1 MKKPNYLLF
10 ILFSF
15 LTIQLFSQ
23 KTAIRGSVSD
33 TLEHRNLE
41 HAVVSLLRSKD
52 SLLIKFNRTDNKG
65 NFELTNLKAG
75 KYFLLV
81 SYPEYADYTDD
92 ILLNDSSQINL
103 NQLPMIT
110 KEHLLK
116 EVVVR
121 QTIGAIKMK
130 GDTTEFKAD
139 SFHLQANANVEELL
153 KKLPGIQVDKNGKIT
168 AQGEKVQKVL
178 VDGEEF
184 FGDDPTLVTQ
194 NIRAD
199 MVDKV
204 QVYDKKSEQATFTG
218 IEDGEKSK
226 TINLKLKADKKKG
239 YFGKLSS
246 GAGSDGYQENQ
257 DMINYFKKKEK
268 LAAFGIVS
276 NTGKT
281 GLNWQDQNSYGD
293 GSGGGLMIVDGEIMG
308 SSSYDDIT
316 GWEGNYNGQGK
327 PLVQTG
333 GLHFNNKWNDDK
345 QSLNLNY
352 KVINLSV
359 DGSST
364 TNSEYILPDT
374 LYYNNQSQTFS
385 NIVLRNKL
393 GGTYEFLYDSS
404 SSLKITTEGQIE
416 HKNTINNYNSNA
428 LSETGNLV
436 NTGSRNLTA
445 NADNNFLNAD
455 ILWRKKLKKKGRTIS
470 IDVKE
475 NYLVRSSTGNLY
487 ALDNFYT
494 PGITNPSLTE
504 LTDQY
509 KSNHNSSLSLDAK
522 TVYTEPLSASSS
534 LMANY
539 EVITNNS
546 ISYRNSFNKDT
557 NGKYDLL
564 DTTYSNNYGFNIFT
578 QKTGLAYSITKKK
591 FWFNIGSNIGFTE
604 LSQLDKV
611 TTLKTNRGFTDWYP
625 QTYAGYSFNN
635 QERLMFNYSGK
646 TTQPSLQQI
655 QPLHSN
661 DDPLN
666 IIIGNPTLRP
676 SFSNDVR
683 FTYFNSKPISNQF
696 LYSSILYRFSEN
708 AFSNNES
715 IDSIGRRT
723 TQVINV
729 NGNYSIEG
737 YLDYSFKLKKIGLNI
752 DLNGNIN
759 TNRNANLV
767 NNELNITRSE
777 NYTTGFSIGKTV
789 DKVYDNSINANATYT
804 TSTSSIQNS
813 LTTHYW
819 TYTVTPNF
827 DFYIPHHFQLHTDC
841 NFTIRQ
847 KTSVFTTNNNVILWN
862 AWFGKKLLK
871 NDALLLKIAANDILN
886 QNKGFSRTENTNII
900 TQNTYTSIKRYLM
913 LSVVWN
919 FSKNG
924 PKAN

>member
-1 MKKPNYLLF
+1 MKKTNYLLF
-10 ILFSF
+10 IFFSF

-23 KTAIRGSVSD
+23 KAAIRGSVSD

-470 IDVKE
+470 IDLKE

-504 LTDQY
+504 ITDQY

>member
-23 KTAIRGSVSD
+23 KAAIRGSVSD

-504 LTDQY
+504 ITDQY

-752 DLNGNIN
+752 DINGNIN

>member
-1 MKKPNYLLF
+1 
-10 ILFSF
+10 
-15 LTIQLFSQ
+15 
-23 KTAIRGSVSD
+23 
-33 TLEHRNLE
+33 
-41 HAVVSLLRSKD
+41 
-52 SLLIKFNRTDNKG
+52 
-65 NFELTNLKAG
+65 
-75 KYFLLV
+75 
-81 SYPEYADYTDD
+81 
-92 ILLNDSSQINL
+92 
-103 NQLPMIT
+103 
-110 KEHLLK
+110 
-116 EVVVR
+116 
-121 QTIGAIKMK
+121 
-130 GDTTEFKAD
+130 
-139 SFHLQANANVEELL
+139 
-153 KKLPGIQVDKNGKIT
+153 
-168 AQGEKVQKVL
+168 
-178 VDGEEF
+178 
-184 FGDDPTLVTQ
+184 
-194 NIRAD
+194 
-199 MVDKV
+199 
-204 QVYDKKSEQATFTG
+204 
-218 IEDGEKSK
+218 
-226 TINLKLKADKKKG
+226 
-239 YFGKLSS
+239 
-246 GAGSDGYQENQ
+246 
-257 DMINYFKKKEK
+257 
-268 LAAFGIVS
+268 
-276 NTGKT
+276 
-281 GLNWQDQNSYGD
+281 
-293 GSGGGLMIVDGEIMG
+293 
-308 SSSYDDIT
+308 
-316 GWEGNYNGQGK
+316 
-327 PLVQTG
+327 
-333 GLHFNNKWNDDK
+333 
-345 QSLNLNY
+345 
-352 KVINLSV
+352 
-359 DGSST
+359 
-364 TNSEYILPDT
+364 
-374 LYYNNQSQTFS
+374 
-385 NIVLRNKL
+385 
-393 GGTYEFLYDSS
+393 
-404 SSLKITTEGQIE
+404 
-416 HKNTINNYNSNA
+416 
-428 LSETGNLV
+428 
-436 NTGSRNLTA
+436 
-445 NADNNFLNAD
+445 
-455 ILWRKKLKKKGRTIS
+455 
-470 IDVKE
+470 
-475 NYLVRSSTGNLY
+475 
-487 ALDNFYT
+487 
-494 PGITNPSLTE
+494 
-504 LTDQY
+504 
-509 KSNHNSSLSLDAK
+509 
-522 TVYTEPLSASSS
+522 
-534 LMANY
+534 
-539 EVITNNS
+539 
-546 ISYRNSFNKDT
+546 
-557 NGKYDLL
+557 
-564 DTTYSNNYGFNIFT
+564 
-578 QKTGLAYSITKKK
+578 
-591 FWFNIGSNIGFTE
+591 
-604 LSQLDKV
+604 
-611 TTLKTNRGFTDWYP
+611 
-625 QTYAGYSFNN
+625 
-635 QERLMFNYSGK
+635 MFNYSGK

>member
-1 MKKPNYLLF
+1 MKKTNYLLF
-10 ILFSF
+10 IFFSF

-23 KTAIRGSVSD
+23 KAAIRGSVSD

>member
-23 KTAIRGSVSD
+23 KAAIRGSVSD